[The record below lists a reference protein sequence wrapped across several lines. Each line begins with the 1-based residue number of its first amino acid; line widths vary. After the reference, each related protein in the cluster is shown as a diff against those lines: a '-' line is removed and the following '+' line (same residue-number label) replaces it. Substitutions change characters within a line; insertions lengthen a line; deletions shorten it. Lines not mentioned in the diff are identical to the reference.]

1 MATNEGTDQKS
12 AERNLRGEYE
22 NLRKD
27 MELKAEADAYE
38 RNKSR
43 DEKLGEGMLRF
54 GLNMMGNR
62 KKAEPEPLP
71 GKGKS
76 EKMGE
81 SAKPLPGKGKTE
93 KLGEGAKKYA
103 SGGSVSSASKR
114 ADGIAQRGKTRGK
127 IC

>member
-27 MELKAEADAYE
+27 MQLKAESEAYE
-38 RNKSR
+38 RSKSR
-43 DEKLGEGMLRF
+43 DEKLGEGLLRF
-54 GLNMMGNR
+54 GLNR
-62 KKAEPEPLP
+62 PAEPLP
-71 GKGKS
+71 GKGKT

-114 ADGIAQRGKTRGK
+114 ADGCAQRGKTRGK
-127 IC
+127 IV

>member
-27 MELKAEADAYE
+27 MRLKEESEAYE
-38 RNKSR
+38 RSKR
-43 DEKLGEGMLRF
+43 DEKGEAMLKF
-54 GLNMMGNR
+54 GLNLLG
-62 KKAEPEPLP
+62 KPAEPLP
-71 GKGKS
+71 GKGKT

-81 SAKPLPGKGKTE
+81 SAKPLPDKGKTE

-114 ADGIAQRGKTRGK
+114 ADGCAQRGKTRGK
-127 IC
+127 IV

>member
-27 MELKAEADAYE
+27 MQLKAEADAYE
-38 RNKSR
+38 RSKSR

-54 GLNMMGNR
+54 GLNMMG
-62 KKAEPEPLP
+62 KPAEPLP

-103 SGGSVSSASKR
+103 SGGSVKSASAR

-127 IC
+127 IV